1 MTPAV
6 KLLEKNKI
14 SFQIHTYDHDP
25 NETNFGDEV
34 VRKLGLNADQVYKT
48 LLVAVNGDMKHLAV
62 AVTPVAGQLDLKKVA
77 KALGAKKVDMA
88 DPMVAQRT
96 TGYLVGGISPL
107 GQKKRLPTL
116 IDAPAQAFNAI
127 YISGGKRGLDI
138 ELAAGDLAAVTR
150 LDATNGGESRAGF
163 FERRLQAEQQ
173 LLAALQLDLMLL
185 MHGQPVQ
192 ELAGGEHRQLKPQM
206 VAQAGHFDQILENG
220 LFHDG
225 KKWLQGRT
233 EG

>member
-1 MTPAV
+1 NNYIGPSKRNFIIIVVLALTPVRGNCRSKLALLPTLLRKMVLFLRTRPGVCWLCETSVVRRIFMTPAV
-6 KLLEKNKI
+6 KLLEKNKVT
-14 SFQIHTYDHDP
+14 FQLHTYDHDP
-25 NETNFGDEV
+25 SETNFGDEV

-48 LLVAVNGDMKHLAV
+48 LLVAINGDMKHLAV

-116 IDAPAQAFNAI
+116 IDAPSQEFETI

-138 ELAAGDLAAVTR
+138 ELAAGDLAKM
-150 LDATNGGESRAGF
+150 LDAKFADIA
-163 FERRLQAEQQ
+163 RR
-173 LLAALQLDLMLL
+173 D
-185 MHGQPVQ
+185 
-192 ELAGGEHRQLKPQM
+192 
-206 VAQAGHFDQILENG
+206 
-220 LFHDG
+220 
-225 KKWLQGRT
+225 
-233 EG
+233 

>member
-14 SFQIHTYDHDP
+14 PFNIHTYDHDP

-48 LLVAVNGDMKHLAV
+48 LLVAVNGDMKQLAV

-96 TGYLVGGISPL
+96 PVLMSPPDNNRTL
-107 GQKKRLPTL
+107 PPSCATSLRILSTSVFCAARPYSPYSLRQK
-116 IDAPAQAFNAI
+116 
-127 YISGGKRGLDI
+127 
-138 ELAAGDLAAVTR
+138 
-150 LDATNGGESRAGF
+150 
-163 FERRLQAEQQ
+163 
-173 LLAALQLDLMLL
+173 
-185 MHGQPVQ
+185 
-192 ELAGGEHRQLKPQM
+192 
-206 VAQAGHFDQILENG
+206 
-220 LFHDG
+220 
-225 KKWLQGRT
+225 
-233 EG
+233 